1 MINAHL
7 APVAQ
12 LGFARQIAEQIN
24 ESYAMM
30 DSSDGLF
37 DALYKIGDA
46 SNCTMSIYFNNIK
59 FNPRI
64 KELFDDYQNL
74 ILYGGED
81 YQIIATVPEELLPKL
96 NNYIILGE
104 VIQEE
109 DCIIKLNYNNR
120 IEKINNISE
129 KCFNHFE

>member
-1 MINAHL
+1 MESIINK
-7 APVAQ
+7 
-12 LGFARQIAEQIN
+12 
-24 ESYAMM
+24 
-30 DSSDGLF
+30 
-37 DALYKIGDA
+37 KIKNA
-46 SNCTMSIYFNNIK
+46 TVITFNNIK

-104 VIQEE
+104 VVQKE
-109 DCIIKLNYNNR
+109 DCIIKLNHNNR
-120 IEKINNISE
+120 IEKINDISK